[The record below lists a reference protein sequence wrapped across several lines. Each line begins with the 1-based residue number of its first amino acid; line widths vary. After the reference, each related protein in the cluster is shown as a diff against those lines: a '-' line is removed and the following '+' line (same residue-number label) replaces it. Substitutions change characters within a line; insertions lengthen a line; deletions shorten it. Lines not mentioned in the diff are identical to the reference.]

1 MIKPHYVDF
10 NVAKL
15 LQEKEFEE
23 PVYSYYKENKILYTA
38 IKNDSSNVK
47 LEAPVENLLENY
59 NADKSYNAKLDLVFY
74 SAPEV
79 RHVADWLLQKYKI
92 WIRVD
97 YFSLDG
103 NIIVWD
109 YEIDQNYSTVV
120 EFDETRQFNSLEEAY
135 SAAIT
140 YVLENLI

>member
-10 NVAKL
+10 NIAKL
-15 LQEKEFEE
+15 LQEKDFKE
-23 PVYSYYKENKILYTA
+23 PVYSYYKENKILYTV
-38 IKNDSSNVK
+38 IKNDSHSGK
-47 LEAPVENLLENY
+47 IETPVETLLQDY
-59 NADKSYNAKLDLVFY
+59 NAYLSLGLY

-79 RHVADWLLQKYKI
+79 RHVADWLLQKHKI

-97 YFSLDG
+97 YFVLGD
-103 NIIVWD
+103 NLVVWD
-109 YEIDQNYSTVV
+109 FELDQNYSTVV

>member
-15 LQEKEFEE
+15 LQEKDFKE
-23 PVYSYYKENKILYTA
+23 PVYSYYKENKILYTV
-38 IKNDSSNVK
+38 IKNDSHSGK
-47 LEAPVENLLENY
+47 IETPVETLLQDY
-59 NADKSYNAKLDLVFY
+59 NAYLSLGLY

-97 YFSLDG
+97 YFFFGDDV
-103 NIIVWD
+103 IEWD
-109 YEIDQNYSTVV
+109 YEIDQNYSTVI
-120 EFDETRQFNSLEEAY
+120 EFGETRQFNSLEEAY